1 MDDHAVLRRV
11 CVEPALYAFA
21 PARTIAATLNEYE
34 AHLGGMPGLGGQ
46 HIRETLDALCDL
58 LDPVEAPLVA
68 LTAGMARA
76 LVASLSQDA
85 TRRTSSAPSASQRGI
100 EAAWRFFCWA
110 KDRGYVGNN
119 PFEPLLR
126 GSAADA
132 MASARRERSVAVA
145 ARGWVA

>member
-1 MDDHAVLRRV
+1 MDDHADLRRV

-21 PARTIAATLNEYE
+21 PARTIAATLSEYE
-34 AHLGGMPGLGGQ
+34 AHLGRTAGLAG
-46 HIRETLDALCDL
+46 HAVRETLDALSDL

-76 LVASLSQDA
+76 LVTSLARETLQRPGGALQAS
-85 TRRTSSAPSASQRGI
+85 RRGI

-110 KDRGYVGNN
+110 KDCGYVGNN
-119 PFEPLLR
+119 PFESLWL
-126 GSAADA
+126 GSPTDA
-132 MASARRERSVAVA
+132 VGTAYRERSVGVA

>member
-21 PARTIAATLNEYE
+21 PARTIAATLHEYE
-34 AHLGGMPGLGGQ
+34 THLDRLPGLGGLTA
-46 HIRETLDALCDL
+46 RETLDALSDL
-58 LDPVEAPLVA
+58 LDPIDAPLVA
-68 LTAGMARA
+68 LTTGMARA
-76 LVASLSQDA
+76 LVSSWARDASHRPGGA
-85 TRRTSSAPSASQRGI
+85 RSASQHGI

-119 PFEPLLR
+119 PFEPLR
-126 GSAADA
+126 CDAGADA
-132 MASARRERSVAVA
+132 MAAPRRDRRAGVA

>member
-1 MDDHAVLRRV
+1 MDEHADLRRV

-34 AHLGGMPGLGGQ
+34 THLGRLPGLGGQ
-46 HIRETLDALCDL
+46 AVRETLDALSDL

-76 LVASLSQDA
+76 LVASLSNDA
-85 TRRTSSAPSASQRGI
+85 RRPGGALSASRRGI

-110 KDRGYVGNN
+110 KERGYVGNN
-119 PFEPLLR
+119 PFEALWL
-126 GSAADA
+126 GSPAEPKLAGYRD
-132 MASARRERSVAVA
+132 RSVGVA